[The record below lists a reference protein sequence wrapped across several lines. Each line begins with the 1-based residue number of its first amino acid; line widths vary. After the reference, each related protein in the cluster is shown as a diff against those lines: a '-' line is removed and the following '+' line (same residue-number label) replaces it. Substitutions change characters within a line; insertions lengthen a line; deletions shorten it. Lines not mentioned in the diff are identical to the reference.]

1 MTLGAALVTGAAR
14 GIGRA
19 ITLRLAKDGYS
30 VALCDIGHRDQLA
43 SLRSEI
49 AALGQNSFECMADVS
64 KEADVRDAV
73 NRTVTELG
81 GLDVMVANAGIY
93 YPMPLIEGAERF
105 CIPRPT
111 DLTAFTATL
120 QDWDAHFNVNG
131 KGVFLCYKYAALAMI
146 QQGRGGRIIGAS
158 SLAGKQG
165 VTNLDLSIYSATKF
179 TVRALTQA
187 AVWTIQSTLAQELK
201 PHGITVNAY
210 APGLIATDMSKEFI
224 KEAQARGDTDT
235 LRRSGNPEDI
245 AGLVSYLASPESR
258 FITGQSISING
269 GIFCD

>member
-93 YPMPLIEGAERF
+93 YPMPLIE
-105 CIPRPT
+105 
-111 DLTAFTATL
+111 ATL

-165 VTNLDLSIYSATKF
+165 LPTVSIYSATKF

-187 AVWTIQSTLAQELK
+187 AAQELK